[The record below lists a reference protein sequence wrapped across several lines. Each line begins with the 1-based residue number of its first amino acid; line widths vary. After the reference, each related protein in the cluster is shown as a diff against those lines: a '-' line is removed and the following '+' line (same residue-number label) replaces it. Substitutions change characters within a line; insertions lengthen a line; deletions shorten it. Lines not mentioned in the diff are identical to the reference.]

1 MDVDCNAGRDRP
13 ALPRPPPPAPHTTAG
28 SRSQSPP
35 LLPPPLPPLSVPLL
49 TEGAFRDPHLMS
61 VCINLSA
68 TVDERFLY
76 SQGEIHRVHWHP
88 KSLSHILVLVSDNT
102 MRLYNIALKTGP
114 KLVKIITIGP
124 KPAGALGQ
132 TVLDSLGDTAIDFTP
147 TPDNEYLL
155 ILSGN
160 GDVYMLQ
167 CELDMKNTVTAKL
180 RGPLVMYPPADDN
193 YGSESCSIAAVG
205 SAKTPTLVI
214 IASASAA
221 LYHCLLL
228 PNSTDKEE
236 DDGFA
241 LYVIE
246 SVELNIPQ
254 NSDTQTNY
262 VYPVHLYP
270 SGRASYICVHTGGV
284 HSVLLPVANA
294 LCEYAAASEDEL
306 ESVLQFLYKE
316 PSKARHLICGSYPPV
331 GVTFTEPPLQTIII
345 LCQDGDALT
354 RTVDPFDL
362 EENLYKEIQLKNPA
376 LERDDINAILK
387 EKQKISFSHIIHEV
401 LQRNSSQPIL
411 KLQSAPGTQ
420 QCLELLTQAT
430 VRLASEYMD
439 KQKRACDVITHK
451 MAALSAISRQH
462 KEWLEELQKEIED
475 VKLTSVVLKE
485 KRALA
490 EKHQEDI
497 KYRCSMVSR
506 ALRAGSGHSEDEKRQ
521 LQELEEIRARTQ
533 LLQAQ
538 LENTTSLVQTRGI
551 QMKNWREDYMK
562 KNTVLGKSHSDS
574 ITSILQQQTTQIS
587 MLIEE
592 TKLLKDHLGI
602 V

>member
-1 MDVDCNAGRDRP
+1 MWIVMLAEIGRRYLAPPSRP
-13 ALPRPPPPAPHTTAG
+13 LPPPASSPHDRRLPFPVSAE
-28 SRSQSPP
+28 
-35 LLPPPLPPLSVPLL
+35 PPPAVPFL

-61 VCINLSA
+61 VCINLSS

-114 KLVKIITIGP
+114 KLVKIFTIGP

-167 CELDMKNTVTAKL
+167 CELDMKNTITAKL
-180 RGPLVMYPPADDN
+180 RGPLAMYPPADDN
-193 YGSESCSIAAVG
+193 YGSESCSITAVG

-214 IASASAA
+214 IASASAT

-241 LYVIE
+241 LYVLE
-246 SVELNIPQ
+246 SVELNLVQ
-254 NSDTQTNY
+254 NSDSHNSNI
-262 VYPVHLYP
+262 YPVHLYP
-270 SGRASYICVHTGGV
+270 SGRGSYVCVHDSGV
-284 HSVLLPVANA
+284 HSVLLPAANV
-294 LCEYAAASEDEL
+294 LHEYASAREDEM
-306 ESVLQFLYKE
+306 ESVLQLMYKE
-316 PSKARHLICGSYPPV
+316 PSKARHLICGSNPPV

-345 LCQDGDALT
+345 LCQEGDLLT

-362 EENLYKEIQLKNPA
+362 EEHLYKEVQLKNPA
-376 LERDDINAILK
+376 LEQDDINAILK
-387 EKQKISFSHIIHEV
+387 EKQKITFSHIIHEV

-411 KLQSAPGTQ
+411 KLQSAPRTK

-430 VRLASEYMD
+430 VRLGSEYMD
-439 KQKRACDVITHK
+439 KQKRACDVITRK
-451 MAALSAISRQH
+451 MAALSALSRQH
-462 KEWLEELQKEIED
+462 KEWLRELQKEIED

-506 ALRAGSGHSEDEKRQ
+506 ALRAGSGQSEDERRQ
-521 LQELEEIRARTQ
+521 LKELEEVRVRTQ
-533 LLQAQ
+533 QLQGQ
-538 LENTTSLVQTRGI
+538 LEDTRSLVRSRGI
-551 QMKNWREDYMK
+551 QIRNWQEDYMK

-587 MLIEE
+587 TLIEE
-592 TKLLKDHLGI
+592 TKLLKDQLGI